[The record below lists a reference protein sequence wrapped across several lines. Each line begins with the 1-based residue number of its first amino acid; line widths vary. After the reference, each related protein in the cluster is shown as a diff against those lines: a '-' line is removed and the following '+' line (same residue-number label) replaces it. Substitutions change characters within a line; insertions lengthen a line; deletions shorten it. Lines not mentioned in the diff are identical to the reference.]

1 MAAKKKEFVYLRAMR
16 LVDPKTGAE
25 VSAFV
30 PAGEGDHNHLRE
42 KGLKI
47 GGLYRAA
54 ITRPRNYE
62 FHKLAHRLADLCR
75 QNLDDFHGLG
85 THEAL
90 KKLQQDAQ
98 VECDITVTKVPG
110 FGTLH
115 SVQPRSIAFDAMD
128 QQAFWALVRRIC
140 DHISK
145 TYWPQ
150 CTPEQ
155 IEDMIK
161 VMPGVD

>member
-1 MAAKKKEFVYLRAMR
+1 MAAKKKEFVYLRAVR

-30 PAGEGDHNHLRE
+30 PAGEADYSQLRE
-42 KGLKI
+42 KGMKI

-54 ITRPRNYE
+54 LTRPRNYE
-62 FHKLAHRLADLCR
+62 FHKLAHKLADLCR
-75 QNLDDFHGLG
+75 KNLEPFQGLG

-90 KKLQQDAQ
+90 KKLQQDAE
-98 VECDITVTKVPG
+98 VECDITITKVPG
-110 FGTLH
+110 FGVLK
-115 SVQPRSIAFDAMD
+115 SVQPRSIAFDALD
-128 QQAFWALVRRIC
+128 QQAFWVMMRAIC
-140 DHISK
+140 EHIVA

-150 CTPEQ
+150 CTPE
-155 IEDMIK
+155 EVEEMIK